1 MNEAKELKRLCEEYG
16 CRKDD
21 NRTFSRSVLKLCSDR
36 IMLTDCYPRRIRFKR
51 FNEDYK
57 VNVETGEL
65 VPYDFSDCKRQA
77 RNLETSVSRAKRAIE
92 DICAKNA
99 FDFFVTVTFN
109 RKYVD
114 RYSAEPVRRLF
125 ACDMKRLRRKYGKVS
140 FVAVAEYHADKAIHY
155 HCFMTFERQPKLLYS
170 REIKAYFFTDEFK
183 KDDCFLV
190 AEKVDKAPT
199 GYLKKYINKNMERPL
214 YRRFSCSRD
223 LKRSKVLESVEVT
236 DKAMAFKSAVLRRG
250 FKLWTENKFARSFR
264 YVVSDDGAGVDGA
277 RSAPPSPSADSSI
290 HDINDRNEAMLR
302 QVYDA
307 ILEEVRLLSALRRG
321 ENVEISNNGS
331 TFKVGGKRQLSFL
344 FD

>member
-1 MNEAKELKRLCEEYG
+1 MNTAKELKRIREEYG
-16 CRKDD
+16 CREDK
-21 NRTFSRSVLKLCSDR
+21 RTFARTVLKLCNDR
-36 IMLTDCYPRRIRFKR
+36 ITLTDCFPRKVRFKR

-65 VPYDFSDCKRQA
+65 VAYDFADCKRQV

-92 DICAKNA
+92 DICSKNA

-114 RYSAEPVRRLF
+114 RYSAEAVRRLF
-125 ACDMKRLRRKYGKVS
+125 SCVMKRLRRKYGKVS

-155 HCFMTFERQPKLLYS
+155 HCFMKFERQPKLLYS
-170 REIKAYFFTDEFK
+170 QKIKAYFFTDEFK

-190 AEKVDKAPT
+190 AEKIKDNGCPT

-223 LKRSKVLESVEVT
+223 LKRSKVLESIVVT
-236 DKAMAFKSAVLRRG
+236 EKSMTFKASALRRG
-250 FKLWTENKFARSFR
+250 FRLWTENKFARSFR
-264 YVVSDDGAGVDGA
+264 YVVSGAGERGA
-277 RSAPPSPSADSSI
+277 RASETPPASDSSI
-290 HDINDRNEAMLR
+290 HDINDRKEAMLR

-307 ILEEVRLLSALRRG
+307 LLEEVRILSALRHG
-321 ENVEISNNGS
+321 ESVEISNNGS